1 MEQIIGEMLNHISIL
16 NDEVGGIQQSVGT
29 LQVDV
34 GILKAQMS
42 QILWLQRIVLG
53 IVLAFIG
60 GRILKLVVK
69 NNYKIISPII

>member
-60 GRILKLVVK
+60 GRILKLIVK
-69 NNYKIISPII
+69 NNKK